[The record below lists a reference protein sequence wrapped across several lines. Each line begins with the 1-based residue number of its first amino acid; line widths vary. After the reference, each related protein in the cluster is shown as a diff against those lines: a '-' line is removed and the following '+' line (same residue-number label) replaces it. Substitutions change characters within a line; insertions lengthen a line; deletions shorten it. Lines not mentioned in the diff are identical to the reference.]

1 MALLYLKDK
10 NWDILYLSSNLKKK
24 DDAIKVN
31 PNVLKI
37 KKGLTTT
44 AQIFQKS
51 KIEKIIDYIKISD
64 KEIDNTYDD
73 YLKEKYCVYP
83 MCAYQ
88 KKSFSDIL
96 CNETDYGEYHKKFIY

>member
-1 MALLYLKDK
+1 M
-10 NWDILYLSSNLKKK
+10 ILYLSSNLKKK
-24 DDAIKVN
+24 DVAIKVN